1 MLTGD
6 MMTLDEGDSD
16 LTRDTNTL
24 SEIDCTESAKT
35 FFGDR
40 LNLDSSSLSL
50 TGTEI
55 TNPSHAVN
63 NTLDVVF
70 LIVVVCMLVVDLTV
84 FPG

>member
-40 LNLDSSSLSL
+40 LNLDSSSLS
-50 TGTEI
+50 
-55 TNPSHAVN
+55 
-63 NTLDVVF
+63 
-70 LIVVVCMLVVDLTV
+70 
-84 FPG
+84 